1 MSGSIL
7 LKMDPNMTEEQLQQ
21 RRATERSKER
31 GRERLRQEIEEVGGE
46 VNYDAKKF
54 TDALRNTT
62 QFLLCAVCAYEG
74 PKSEMIDREKLGVA
88 LDCSGI
94 YEKYNEW
101 IDTLEH
107 GSKYDQAYCNAV
119 IEEMENG
126 LLKDVTTICNKCA
139 DHLTGASNQKED
151 GLDHSSHV
159 PPHALVNG
167 LFQGAIP
174 NELQGLTKVELS
186 MISIYTNCTRI
197 VLNTGHYHAKP
208 TLYTIITNDFVELCE
223 ILPRIPNHH
232 QFAILRHHKAEYM
245 AEFRYRP
252 GKVQAALDW
261 LRQNNHLYSDDKIG
275 INENAFDGKGEEEHF
290 EQECFQVD
298 DEEITSI
305 GRPEKSLSNDAG
317 SITSTNTGDRGPV
330 HDRLHSTNSFMHRFS
345 RERQ

>member
-1 MSGSIL
+1 
-7 LKMDPNMTEEQLQQ
+7 MTEEQRQQ

-62 QFLLCAVCAYEG
+62 HFLICAVCAHEG
-74 PKSEMIDREKLGVA
+74 PKSEMIDREKLELA
-88 LDCSGI
+88 LECSGI

-107 GSKYDQAYCNAV
+107 GSKFDQAYRNAV
-119 IEEMENG
+119 VEEMESG
-126 LLKDVTTICNKCA
+126 LLKDVTTVCNKCA
-139 DHLTGASNQKED
+139 DHLTGARNQKED
-151 GLDHSSHV
+151 GSDYSTHV

-174 NELQGLTKVELS
+174 NELQGLTKVEMS

-245 AEFRYRP
+245 EEFCYRP

-275 INENAFDGKGEEEHF
+275 IDESAFDGKGTEEHF

-298 DEEITSI
+298 DEEISSI
-305 GRPEKSLSNDAG
+305 GKPDESLSNDAG
-317 SITSTNTGDRGPV
+317 SIPSTNTGDRWPMIFYI
-330 HDRLHSTNSFMHRFS
+330 D
-345 RERQ
+345 